1 MMPPSARKIL
11 QGNVHAANLLLDQL
25 DALADPLQRA
35 AAMVLAALTDGRQLL
50 CCGNGGSAA
59 DCGHLA
65 TEITGRYLL
74 ERPGFAAI
82 DLTANHSLV
91 TALVNDYPPQQVFA
105 RQVQALGRPKD
116 VLMALSTS
124 GRSVNIQ
131 RALEAARANRM
142 STIALLGCDGGVC
155 KGMADVELI
164 VPSRTTARIQE
175 VHLLLCHTIWDL
187 IDPVL
192 AAG

>member
-1 MMPPSARKIL
+1 MMPTSARKML
-11 QGNVHAANLLLDQL
+11 QGNVHAANSLLDQL
-25 DALADPLQRA
+25 DALAEPLQQA

-131 RALEAARANRM
+131 RALEAAGANRM

-155 KGMADVELI
+155 KGIADVELI
-164 VPSRTTARIQE
+164 VPSHTTARIQE
-175 VHLLLCHTIWDL
+175 AHLLLCHTICDL